1 MGDLI
6 IDNAGMTPADK
17 QWFGHPRGLAT
28 LFFTEMWERFSYY
41 GMRTLLL
48 PFLVGATMLPGL
60 GMNEKAATGIY
71 GWYVFWVYA
80 SGMPGGWIAD
90 RWLGH
95 RRSVLVGGCVIAL
108 GHFTML
114 LHQLPALYVGLT
126 LISSGTGMLKP
137 SASTIVGTLYK
148 KDDPRRDSGFSLF
161 YSGINFGAFFGPIVT
176 GWLVFHYHNWRYGFA
191 AAGFGMVAGIIQ
203 YSLGQHYL
211 VPAEP
216 QAQKV
221 EENPKAPHPPLTR
234 ADWLK
239 ISVIGILF
247 CFSCVFWAGYEQAG
261 TTLNL
266 FADRATQTTVFGW
279 QYPFFWLQSVAPLC
293 VWVFA
298 PIFAWLWL
306 RMGRFEPSSP
316 TKFMLGLV
324 FLSLSYV
331 LILQGARI
339 FETQHVK
346 VSPWWLVLLYLLQ
359 TFGEICLYPTGMSM
373 VTKLSPA
380 HLVGALMGIFF
391 LSIAVG
397 NKFAGYIAGFLQDM
411 PFSQVFKVAFMT
423 SAIAALLLI
432 VLIKPIQKLM
442 GDVH

>member
-1 MGDLI
+1 
-6 IDNAGMTPADK
+6 MTADVAPSGK
-17 QWFGHPRGLAT
+17 QWLGHPRGLAT

-60 GMNEKAATGIY
+60 GMNEKSAAGIY

-80 SGMPGGWIAD
+80 SGMPGGFIAD

-95 RRSVLVGGCVIAL
+95 RRSVIVGGVIIAI

-114 LHQLPALYVGLT
+114 LHQLPFLYLGLA
-126 LISSGTGMLKP
+126 LISSGTGLLKP
-137 SASTIVGTLYK
+137 SASTIVGTLYT

-191 AAGFGMVAGIIQ
+191 AAGFGMVAGLIQ
-203 YSLGQHYL
+203 YSLGQKYL

-216 QAQKV
+216 EAKRVVDQ
-221 EENPKAPHPPLTR
+221 PKEPAPPLTR
-234 ADWLK
+234 TDWMK

-247 CFSCVFWAGYEQAG
+247 CFSVVFWAGYEQAG

-266 FADRATQTTVFGW
+266 FADRATATTIFGW
-279 QYPFFWLQSVAPLC
+279 QYPFFWLQSVAPFF
-293 VWVFA
+293 VWTCA

-306 RMGRFEPSSP
+306 RMGKYEPSSP
-316 TKFMLGLV
+316 MKFMLGLV
-324 FLSLSYV
+324 FLSLSYL
-331 LILQGARI
+331 LILQAARS
-339 FETQHVK
+339 FEHNGIK
-346 VSPWWLVLLYLLQ
+346 VSAMWLVILYLLQ

-373 VTKLSPA
+373 VTKLSPP
-380 HLVGALMGIFF
+380 HLVGILMGIFF
-391 LSIAVG
+391 MSIALG
-397 NKFAGYIAGFLQDM
+397 NKFAGYIAGMLQNTA
-411 PFSQVFKVAFMT
+411 FSQVFWLAFVMSGVA
-423 SAIAALLLI
+423 AIILL
-432 VLIKPIQKLM
+432 VLIRPIRRLM